1 MLKRRSQPSSEA
13 QDRSDETARQIG
25 RLLRETRE
33 ARGEELGDVAEFL
46 RIRPG
51 YLAALE
57 AGELAAIPGRPYAIG
72 FLRATGATS
81 ASTATGSSAGSRPR
95 STGPS
100 PLLS

>member
-1 MLKRRSQPSSEA
+1 MLKRRSQPPAEA
-13 QDRSDETARQIG
+13 QDRSEETARSIG
-25 RLLRETRE
+25 RLLRETRM

-72 FLRATGATS
+72 FLRAYGGYLGLDGDGLVGRLKA
-81 ASTATGSSAGSRPR
+81 AIDH
-95 STGPS
+95 
-100 PLLS
+100 